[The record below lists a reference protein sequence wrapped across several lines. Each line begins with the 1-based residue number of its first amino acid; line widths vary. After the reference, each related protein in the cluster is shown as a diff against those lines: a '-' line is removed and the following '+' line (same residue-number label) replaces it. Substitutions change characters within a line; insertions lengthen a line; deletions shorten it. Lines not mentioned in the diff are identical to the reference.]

1 MTSDNLIAELQ
12 RLIPESA
19 SYGNFW
25 IYRHLGNNVNSKVNK
40 PGKLNALAFIICSR
54 GEMKVNCNFRQFRLT
69 ENTIFISQPHNT
81 LSLDVTE
88 NFEGYIM
95 VTTGEGL
102 SEYTIDPRYI
112 PEILDKAY
120 DTPMLQIQRDEC
132 DRLCRSMEILSEYIR
147 SKSDSPFK
155 PSIMKSALSISVYL
169 IAETVYSHIPSIEYE
184 LRSLKR
190 EKEHFNRFMK
200 LLSENYM
207 TQREVGWYADKMN
220 LTPRYLTTTIRK
232 VSGHTVSGWIC
243 MFIIKDAKYLLKH
256 SDMTVQQVAYELNF
270 PNQSFFG
277 KFFRKHTGMSPG
289 KYRASKE
296 D

>member
-120 DTPMLQIQRDEC
+120 DTPMLQIQRDE
-132 DRLCRSMEILSEYIR
+132 ILSEYIR
-147 SKSDSPFK
+147 TKSDSPFK